1 MDQIVENRASETVL
15 ESSFSNDTQIEYVPL
30 ALLCKSPHNVRRKAP
45 TGIETLAG
53 NIAAAGVMQNLVAHE
68 VKGRGKQRKLGV
80 CAGQRRLLA
89 LELLRSTG
97 RIDDS
102 YPVPVKVVSEADAV
116 AVSLIEN
123 QQREPM
129 HPADACEAFRLLVNE
144 GRTVDY
150 IAALFSLSEIQV
162 QRHLKLANVSPR
174 LIDVFRDDGMTLEQI
189 RTLAL
194 TDDHE
199 LQQHLWFDAA
209 QAWQRNPAQLRAAI
223 TNSEIDVADSNLV
236 AFVTLDAYEAAGGN
250 VRRDLFSD
258 EKNAGYVTDAEL
270 LHRLVAEKLVSVA
283 QTLSAEGWSWVETR
297 VRRDFSEMARFGR
310 LPSASREYTKKEKT
324 ELRTLKKASEQAAA
338 ELNAYYDAE
347 DETEDDARRDAL
359 ETAADAA
366 SQALDDFAER
376 LEIWSDD
383 QKARAGA
390 FVTLDHDGKAVIE
403 RGLVK
408 PEDRASVNREGV
420 TVADELPAPAE
431 KPLHGK
437 DLSRRLTAHRTAAV
451 QIELARNPVAALAVL
466 MHRLIPVVFDD
477 RYVCVYDQHAADVR
491 ATCSHNRLLQTADD
505 MEASAA
511 WKEISAEREKWAALL
526 PKRFSDVLPWLM
538 TQSEDVLSNLFA
550 FCVAATVNGVS
561 ESDGAHPVNVLMN
574 LLNVDMTQYWT
585 PTRTS
590 YLNHVSKARIVDV
603 VAQALSPEAAAP
615 LEKLKKDAAAETA
628 ERLLA
633 DARWLPEVLV
643 SRETPVVWDD
653 DEDEEEE
660 EEA

>member
-1 MDQIVENRASETVL
+1 MDHIVESRATETVP
-15 ESSFSNDTQIEYVPL
+15 ETSFVNDTPIEYVPL
-30 ALLCKSPHNVRRKAP
+30 GLLCKSPHNVRCKAP
-45 TGIETLAG
+45 TGIEALAG
-53 NIAAAGVMQNLVAHE
+53 NIAAAGVMQNLVTHE
-68 VKGRGKQRKLGV
+68 MKSRGKQRKLGV

-89 LELLRSTG
+89 LDLLRTTG

-102 YPVPVKVVSEADAV
+102 YPVPVKIVSEADAV

-123 QQREPM
+123 QHEPM

-144 GRTVDY
+144 GRTVTF

-199 LQQHLWFDAA
+199 LQERLWFDAA
-209 QAWQRNPAQLRAAI
+209 QAWQRNPAQLRDAI
-223 TNSEIDVADSNLV
+223 TNSEIDVSDSNLV
-236 AFVTLDAYEAAGGN
+236 AFVTLDVYEAAGGH

-258 EKNAGYVTDAEL
+258 EQNAGYVTDAEL

-283 QTLSAEGWSWVETR
+283 QTLSAEGWLWVETR
-297 VRRDFSEMARFGR
+297 VRRDFGEMARFGR

-324 ELRTLKKASEQAAA
+324 ELRALKKASEQAAA

-347 DETEDDARRDAL
+347 DEAEDDARRDAL
-359 ETAADAA
+359 ETGADAA

-390 FVTLDHDGKAVIE
+390 FVTLDQDGKAVIE

-420 TVADELPAPAE
+420 TGADKLPAPTE

-437 DLSRRLTAHRTAAV
+437 DLSKRLTAHRTAAV

-477 RYVCVYDQHAADVR
+477 RYVCVYDQHAAEVR

-511 WKEISAEREKWAALL
+511 WKEISAERERWAALL
-526 PKRFSDVLPWLM
+526 PTRFSEVLPWLM

-561 ESDGAHPVNVLMN
+561 ETDGAHPVNVLMN
-574 LLNVDMTQYWT
+574 LLNVDMTQYWKGDA
-585 PTRTS
+585 
-590 YLNHVSKARIVDV
+590 NE
-603 VAQALSPEAAAP
+603 LSEPRFES
-615 LEKLKKDAAAETA
+615 TH
-628 ERLLA
+628 R
-633 DARWLPEVLV
+633 
-643 SRETPVVWDD
+643 
-653 DEDEEEE
+653 
-660 EEA
+660 

>member
-1 MDQIVENRASETVL
+1 VDQIVENRTTETVL
-15 ESSFSNDTQIEYVPL
+15 EKSFGNDTQFEYVPL

-45 TGIETLAG
+45 TGIETLAE
-53 NIAAAGVMQNLVAHE
+53 NIATAGVMQNLVAHE
-68 VKGRGKQRKLGV
+68 MTARGKQRKLGV

-89 LELLRSTG
+89 LERLRTTG

-102 YPVPVKVVSEADAV
+102 YPVPVKVVSEADAI

-144 GRTVDY
+144 GRTVNY
-150 IAALFSLSEIQV
+150 IAALFSLPEIQV

-199 LQQHLWFDAA
+199 LQERLWFDAA
-209 QAWQRNPAQLRAAI
+209 QAWQRNPAQLRDAI
-223 TNSEIDVADSNLV
+223 TNSEIDVSDSNLV
-236 AFVTLDAYEAAGGN
+236 AFVTLDAYEAAGGH

-258 EKNAGYVTDAEL
+258 EQNAGYVTDAEL

-283 QTLSAEGWSWVETR
+283 QTLSNEGWSWVETR

-324 ELRTLKKASEQAAA
+324 ALRALKKACEEAAA
-338 ELNAYYDAE
+338 ELNAYYEA
-347 DETEDDARRDAL
+347 EDDASRDAL
-359 ETAADAA
+359 ETAAGAA

-376 LEIWSDD
+376 LEIWSDE

-390 FVTLDHDGKAVIE
+390 FVTLDHDGKAVVE

-408 PEDRASVNREGV
+408 PEDRASVNRDGV
-420 TVADELPAPAE
+420 TGTDELTAPAE

-437 DLSRRLTAHRTAAV
+437 DLSKRLTAHRTAAV

-477 RYVCVYDQHAADVR
+477 RYVCVYDQHAADAR
-491 ATCSHNRLLQTADD
+491 ATCSHDRLLQAADD

-511 WKEISAEREKWAALL
+511 WKEISVEREKWAALL
-526 PKRFSDVLPWLM
+526 PKRFGGVLPWLIA
-538 TQSEDVLSNLFA
+538 QSEDVLSNLFA

-561 ESDGAHPVNVLMN
+561 ESDGAHPVNVLMS

-603 VAQALSPEAAAP
+603 VAQVLSPEAAAP

-653 DEDEEEE
+653 DEDGEE
-660 EEA
+660 EEAA

>member
-1 MDQIVENRASETVL
+1 M
-15 ESSFSNDTQIEYVPL
+15 
-30 ALLCKSPHNVRRKAP
+30 
-45 TGIETLAG
+45 
-53 NIAAAGVMQNLVAHE
+53 
-68 VKGRGKQRKLGV
+68 
-80 CAGQRRLLA
+80 
-89 LELLRSTG
+89 
-97 RIDDS
+97 
-102 YPVPVKVVSEADAV
+102 
-116 AVSLIEN
+116 
-123 QQREPM
+123 
-129 HPADACEAFRLLVNE
+129 
-144 GRTVDY
+144 
-150 IAALFSLSEIQV
+150 

-199 LQQHLWFDAA
+199 LQERLWFDAA

-236 AFVTLDAYEAAGGN
+236 AFVTLDAYEAAGGH

-258 EKNAGYVTDAEL
+258 EQNAGYVTDAEL

-283 QTLSAEGWSWVETR
+283 QTLSNEGWSWVETR
-297 VRRDFSEMARFGR
+297 VRRDFSELARFAR
-310 LPSASREYTKKEKT
+310 LPSGSREYTKKEKA
-324 ELRTLKKASEQAAA
+324 ELRALKKASEQAAT

-347 DETEDDARRDAL
+347 DDARRDAL
-359 ETAADAA
+359 KTAADAA

-383 QKARAGA
+383 QKARAGV

-420 TVADELPAPAE
+420 TGADELPAPAE

-526 PKRFSDVLPWLM
+526 PRRFSDVLPWLM
-538 TQSEDVLSNLFA
+538 MQSEDVLSNLFA

-561 ESDGAHPVNVLMN
+561 ESDGAHPVNVLMD

-585 PTRTS
+585 PTRTG

-615 LEKLKKDAAAETA
+615 
-628 ERLLA
+628 
-633 DARWLPEVLV
+633 
-643 SRETPVVWDD
+643 
-653 DEDEEEE
+653 
-660 EEA
+660 

>member
-1 MDQIVENRASETVL
+1 
-15 ESSFSNDTQIEYVPL
+15 
-30 ALLCKSPHNVRRKAP
+30 
-45 TGIETLAG
+45 
-53 NIAAAGVMQNLVAHE
+53 
-68 VKGRGKQRKLGV
+68 
-80 CAGQRRLLA
+80 
-89 LELLRSTG
+89 
-97 RIDDS
+97 
-102 YPVPVKVVSEADAV
+102 
-116 AVSLIEN
+116 
-123 QQREPM
+123 
-129 HPADACEAFRLLVNE
+129 
-144 GRTVDY
+144 
-150 IAALFSLSEIQV
+150 
-162 QRHLKLANVSPR
+162 VSPR
-174 LIDVFRDDGMTLEQI
+174 LIEVFRDDGMTLEQI

-199 LQQHLWFDAA
+199 LQERLWFDAA
-209 QAWQRNPAQLRAAI
+209 QAWQRTPAQLRDAI
-223 TNSEIDVADSNLV
+223 TNSEINVSDSNLV
-236 AFVTLDAYEAAGGN
+236 AFVTLDAYEAAGGH

-258 EKNAGYVTDAEL
+258 EQNAGYVTDAEL
-270 LHRLVAEKLVSVA
+270 LHRLVAEKLVSVT
-283 QTLSAEGWSWVETR
+283 QTLSNEGWSWVETR

-324 ELRTLKKASEQAAA
+324 ELRALKKASEQAAV

-347 DETEDDARRDAL
+347 DEAEDDARRDAL

-376 LEIWSDD
+376 IEIWSDD

-408 PEDRASVNREGV
+408 PEDRASVNRKGV
-420 TVADELPAPAE
+420 TGADELPAPAE

-437 DLSRRLTAHRTAAV
+437 DLSKRLTAHRTAAV

-491 ATCSHNRLLQTADD
+491 ATCSHNRLLQAADD

-526 PKRFSDVLPWLM
+526 PKRFSDVLPWLIA
-538 TQSEDVLSNLFA
+538 QSEDVLSNLFA

-615 LEKLKKDAAAETA
+615 LEKLRKDAAAETA

-643 SRETPVVWDD
+643 RRETPVVWDD
-653 DEDEEEE
+653 DEDEED
-660 EEA
+660 EAA